1 MRPSGL
7 ALQVL
12 KRLTPVRHIFTCLT
26 AEGMV
31 PAAVLEHVTSS
42 DSTSLGVWRSG
53 TGPALVLVHGT
64 TADHT
69 RWSRVTPAFSERFS
83 VYAMDRRGRGAS
95 GDSTAYSIEQEGRD
109 VATVV
114 RQAERPRNLVGHSYG
129 GLCSLEAALLVE
141 LDRLVLYEPPLP
153 VGIQIASNDTIA
165 RLDDLIDRDHR
176 EDALLVFFREVVR
189 APEQQIEM
197 LRALPSWPAR
207 VAAAHTVVREVRI
220 EHSYHPDLER
230 FRRLDT
236 PTLLLLGGESPPFLR
251 AATERLHA
259 VLPNSRIHEIA
270 GQSHLAMDAVP
281 AEFVRVVSE
290 FLS

>member
-1 MRPSGL
+1 MPG
-7 ALQVL
+7 
-12 KRLTPVRHIFTCLT
+12 
-26 AEGMV
+26 
-31 PAAVLEHVTSS
+31 AALEHVTSS
-42 DSTSLGVWRSG
+42 DGTTLGVWRSG
-53 TGPALVLVHGT
+53 TGPTLVLVHGT

-69 RWSRVTPAFSERFS
+69 RWSRVAPLFSEHFS

-95 GDSTAYSIEQEGRD
+95 GDSPVYSPEQEGRD
-109 VATVV
+109 VAAVV
-114 RQAERPRNLVGHSYG
+114 KHVPRPWNLVGHSFG
-129 GLCSLEAALLVE
+129 ALCSLEAALLVE
-141 LDRLVLYEPPLP
+141 LDHLVLYEPPLP
-153 VGIQIASNDTIA
+153 VGIQITSKDTIA
-165 RLDDLIDRDHR
+165 KLDDLIARDRR
-176 EDALLVFFREVVR
+176 EDALVVFFREVVR
-189 APEQQIEM
+189 APEQQVEM
-197 LRALPSWPAR
+197 LRAQPSWPSR
-207 VAAAHTVVREVRI
+207 VAAAHTVLREVRL

-230 FRRLDT
+230 FRRLDA

>member
-1 MRPSGL
+1 M
-7 ALQVL
+7 
-12 KRLTPVRHIFTCLT
+12 
-26 AEGMV
+26 M

-42 DSTSLGVWRSG
+42 DGTTLGVWRSG
-53 TGPALVLVHGT
+53 TGPALVLVHGS

-69 RWSRVTPAFSERFS
+69 RWSRVIPGFSEYFS

-95 GDSTAYSIEQEGRD
+95 GDSSAYSIEQEGRD
-109 VATVV
+109 VAAVV
-114 RQAERPRNLVGHSYG
+114 HEVARPRGLVGHSYG

-153 VGIQIASNDTIA
+153 VGIQIASHDTIA
-165 RLDDLIDRDHR
+165 RLDDLIARDHR

-189 APEQQIEM
+189 APEQQVEM

-230 FRRLDT
+230 FRRLDL
-236 PTLLLLGGESPPFLR
+236 PTLMLLGGESPPFLR
-251 AATERLHA
+251 AATERLHD
-259 VLPNSRIHEIA
+259 VLPNSRIHEMA
-270 GQSHLAMDAVP
+270 GQRHLAMYAAPD
-281 AEFVRVVSE
+281 EFVRVVSE